1 MIMLNI
7 FGREI
12 KKVGVLAF
20 CIVSLSSCLDL
31 DPVVND
37 KISPE
42 NFFKSES
49 DAKAAVTAIYNPFVA
64 DWGGVYCASVGS
76 YLNLSNLCTDEMS
89 LQRNDLEI
97 VDRFLWTATTGDVT
111 GWYTNWVQQVSR
123 TTILLA
129 NLENT
134 PMSEEKKAQFMAEVK
149 CARGQFL
156 FYLYDFYG
164 TAAVCLDPEILNNPE
179 VDVIL
184 ERYPKDEF
192 IALIEKDLKEAAEVL
207 PATYESADWGRFSKG
222 AAYAILVKLYMQEK
236 RWKEAETVCRQ
247 IQELG
252 CYGLQAN
259 YNDVFSVAT
268 EVNNEVIWAVP
279 CLSEGGSGNMWLTHI
294 VPPNYPLKNDKI
306 QRWYVYNTPWDFYD
320 RLFVNKQDK
329 RLDLLI
335 GEFKYIPEGQT
346 DSILATRENYEHLK
360 KGALP
365 FKYPEDPNQTGEY
378 SGNDMVIYRYA
389 DVLLELAE
397 AINEQ
402 AGPTKEAIS
411 FVESIRARAGVPN
424 TIPASATASK
434 DAFRDFILDERGREL
449 FCEGHRRRD
458 LIRHGKFISTA
469 HEQGWTSAQSYMEL
483 FPIPQNVIDESKG
496 KIKQNPGY

>member
-1 MIMLNI
+1 
-7 FGREI
+7 
-12 KKVGVLAF
+12 
-20 CIVSLSSCLDL
+20 
-31 DPVVND
+31 
-37 KISPE
+37 
-42 NFFKSES
+42 
-49 DAKAAVTAIYNPFVA
+49 
-64 DWGGVYCASVGS
+64 
-76 YLNLSNLCTDEMS
+76 
-89 LQRNDLEI
+89 
-97 VDRFLWTATTGDVT
+97 
-111 GWYTNWVQQVSR
+111 
-123 TTILLA
+123 
-129 NLENT
+129 
-134 PMSEEKKAQFMAEVK
+134 
-149 CARGQFL
+149 
-156 FYLYDFYG
+156 
-164 TAAVCLDPEILNNPE
+164 
-179 VDVIL
+179 
-184 ERYPKDEF
+184 
-192 IALIEKDLKEAAEVL
+192 
-207 PATYESADWGRFSKG
+207 
-222 AAYAILVKLYMQEK
+222 MQEK

-294 VPPNYPLKNDKI
+294 VPPNYPLKNEKI

-329 RLDLLI
+329 RLGLLI
-335 GEFKYIPEGQT
+335 GEFKYVPEGQT

-365 FKYPEDPNQTGEY
+365 FKYPEDPSQTGEY

-411 FVESIRARAGVPN
+411 LVESIRVRAGIPN
-424 TIPASATASK
+424 TIPAAATASK
-434 DAFRDFILDERGREL
+434 DAFRSFILDERGREL

-458 LIRHGKFISTA
+458 LIRHGKLISTA
-469 HEQGWTSAQSYMEL
+469 HEQGWTSAQPYMEL
-483 FPIPQNVIDESKG
+483 FPIPQNVIDESQG